1 MKKFELEEIKNK
13 TRNKEYFRTLL
24 FDRSTIDEEKRTVEI
39 SVTSE
44 YEYATWF
51 GVEILD
57 HKRNS
62 VRLERFKD
70 GAAVRDEHWGDQIGV
85 VEDAWIDTKERKL
98 RCRIRFSKN
107 NDRAETIFRDIVDG
121 IRRNVSVRYIV
132 HEIVLEKETDEN
144 RIYRVTDWEPIHI
157 AIEPDP
163 ADPTVGVGRSL
174 DNGEELDQFELSLDN
189 PQKSIEDFNKKN
201 KNRKIQIIINN
212 KDRSNS
218 NMTDE
223 EKRKLKEEQDAA
235 LEKAKNEATVEARTA
250 ETLRIRSIYK
260 IAEDYQANLPG
271 LNLREEAGKYVD
283 DPQKTVG
290 EFSAFVM
297 GKFKD
302 PTAVRTP
309 ETNLGLSDSEMND
322 YSMRLLILHQVFPDK
337 ISKEDRKKVD
347 FMISAS
353 RALEEKIGK
362 NAEGIFIPD
371 DIQQRRRV
379 INLNKLSAKERDL
392 IVGSDPSGG
401 YLIKDQYIAQSFIE
415 VLVNSMALKNLNP
428 EILMGLTGDIPLNRE
443 LDDYSFTFHA
453 ETAGPSKSSITFG
466 RETATPHKGGALARY
481 SYEFLMQASIAV
493 EAYVERRLARRCA
506 RGVDYYALYGSG
518 STPEPRGVANWT
530 GIGGV
535 VGTNFDRDKALDL
548 IGQIYTGN
556 ADELGTPKWLSRGA
570 VKTSLQKKKIDA
582 GSGLFLVS
590 DKNDMIG
597 YDYSTVSSQV
607 AAGELFF
614 GIWSQLM
621 ILYWNQLDILANK
634 FHTDVYAAGDVYV
647 RALLGLDYFLLNP
660 AALTRS
666 TGVN

>member
-24 FDRSTIDEEKRTVEI
+24 FDRSNIDEEKRTVEI

-379 INLNKLSAKERDL
+379 IN
-392 IVGSDPSGG
+392 
-401 YLIKDQYIAQSFIE
+401 
-415 VLVNSMALKNLNP
+415 
-428 EILMGLTGDIPLNRE
+428 
-443 LDDYSFTFHA
+443 DYSFTFHA

-506 RGVDYYALYGSG
+506 RGVDYYAL
-518 STPEPRGVANWT
+518 
-530 GIGGV
+530 
-535 VGTNFDRDKALDL
+535 
-548 IGQIYTGN
+548 
-556 ADELGTPKWLSRGA
+556 
-570 VKTSLQKKKIDA
+570 
-582 GSGLFLVS
+582 
-590 DKNDMIG
+590 
-597 YDYSTVSSQV
+597 
-607 AAGELFF
+607 
-614 GIWSQLM
+614 
-621 ILYWNQLDILANK
+621 
-634 FHTDVYAAGDVYV
+634 
-647 RALLGLDYFLLNP
+647 
-660 AALTRS
+660 
-666 TGVN
+666 